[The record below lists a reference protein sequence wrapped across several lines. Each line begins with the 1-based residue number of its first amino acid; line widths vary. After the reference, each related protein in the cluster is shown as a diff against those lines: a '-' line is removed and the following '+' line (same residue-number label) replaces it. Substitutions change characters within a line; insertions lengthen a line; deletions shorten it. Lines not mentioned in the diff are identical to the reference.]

1 MWLAIVGMGILLYWA
16 LNGKWV
22 PDVSRR
28 RFFFRSMGCP
38 LFLACLAFF
47 WQCTVQLFRRDY
59 VAAGVAGMIGL
70 STLWVG
76 GELARAGPRRAR
88 DCPHAAS

>member
-1 MWLAIVGMGILLYWA
+1 MSRKLPFFQILSVL
-16 LNGKWV
+16 
-22 PDVSRR
+22 
-28 RFFFRSMGCP
+28 

-59 VAAGVAGMIGL
+59 VAAGMLMLIGL

-76 GELARAGPRRAR
+76 GELARLALAEREN
-88 DCPHAAS
+88 